1 MKPTITPKPGA
12 TEVKTSSK
20 ATDKDL
26 TVTISS
32 SDVKICK
39 PQVARRGKP
48 LSCPNRQPD
57 RKTLAEMKKI
67 NSPQAKPKDSSREE
81 VIEDC
86 QVQLEDSSY
95 ADWLIQQ
102 GIGDG
107 TEGEPLIVTKDPD
120 SKDIC
125 KIEKESSLQTSSD
138 EHKDVVPNAL
148 PDNIVKEIP
157 DGEKSSDVRK
167 TEDTKEK
174 EQLAKPVVK
183 GEKLQETNVKPAIKE
198 EMKEVQKTKAEEPFD
213 GQELVDEY
221 LHNFQGDLSAFLSI
235 FGTEEEKVEKFCRL
249 KEILH
254 IMNTPTPKDEKP
266 TKTDGTEQKKEI
278 KDEKPEIK
286 VKQEDNIEPKKETEV
301 VGAEDSAKKEVNDL
315 KVEVDENKEPEKEE
329 ILQTDGAAVHKIID
343 TEHSVESAEV
353 KDKNGNET
361 EKETETKQSD
371 SDTKTKKVQFQL
383 VVTMDEDELSEKN
396 LHIDIDDSANEIY
409 TGLLDNA
416 SDVNTSGDT
425 DIIDSQEIPCSQMPH
440 TDPYQKNSHNSQVPD
455 DISAPSKASQD
466 TVEETTDV
474 NIDVTG
480 SRDNSADEAG
490 YETKEV

>member
-1 MKPTITPKPGA
+1 MLRFVSLRWLEGVSPCHA
-12 TEVKTSSK
+12 Q
-20 ATDKDL
+20 TD
-26 TVTISS
+26 S
-32 SDVKICK
+32 
-39 PQVARRGKP
+39 
-48 LSCPNRQPD
+48 PD

-102 GIGDG
+102 GIGHS

-157 DGEKSSDVRK
+157 DGEKSSDVHK

-174 EQLAKPVVK
+174 EQLAKPVIT

-198 EMKEVQKTKAEEPFD
+198 EMKEVQKTKVEEPFD

-221 LHNFQGDLSAFLSI
+221 LHNFQGDLSAF
-235 FGTEEEKVEKFCRL
+235 FGTEEEKVEKICRL
-249 KEILH
+249 KEILC

-315 KVEVDENKEPEKEE
+315 KVEVDENKEPEK
-329 ILQTDGAAVHKIID
+329 
-343 TEHSVESAEV
+343 
-353 KDKNGNET
+353 GN
-361 EKETETKQSD
+361 
-371 SDTKTKKVQFQL
+371 F
-383 VVTMDEDELSEKN
+383 
-396 LHIDIDDSANEIY
+396 AN
-409 TGLLDNA
+409 
-416 SDVNTSGDT
+416 
-425 DIIDSQEIPCSQMPH
+425 
-440 TDPYQKNSHNSQVPD
+440 
-455 DISAPSKASQD
+455 
-466 TVEETTDV
+466 
-474 NIDVTG
+474 
-480 SRDNSADEAG
+480 
-490 YETKEV
+490 

>member
-57 RKTLAEMKKI
+57 RKTLVAMKKI

-157 DGEKSSDVRK
+157 DGEKSSDVCK

-174 EQLAKPVVK
+174 EQLAKPVVI

-235 FGTEEEKVEKFCRL
+235 FGTEEEKVEKICRL
-249 KEILH
+249 KEILC
-254 IMNTPTPKDEKP
+254 IMNTPTP
-266 TKTDGTEQKKEI
+266 
-278 KDEKPEIK
+278 
-286 VKQEDNIEPKKETEV
+286 
-301 VGAEDSAKKEVNDL
+301 
-315 KVEVDENKEPEKEE
+315 
-329 ILQTDGAAVHKIID
+329 
-343 TEHSVESAEV
+343 
-353 KDKNGNET
+353 
-361 EKETETKQSD
+361 
-371 SDTKTKKVQFQL
+371 
-383 VVTMDEDELSEKN
+383 
-396 LHIDIDDSANEIY
+396 
-409 TGLLDNA
+409 
-416 SDVNTSGDT
+416 
-425 DIIDSQEIPCSQMPH
+425 
-440 TDPYQKNSHNSQVPD
+440 
-455 DISAPSKASQD
+455 
-466 TVEETTDV
+466 
-474 NIDVTG
+474 
-480 SRDNSADEAG
+480 
-490 YETKEV
+490 